1 MSMIEIYCDR
11 GSSKD
16 TFTFTFAAGPSL
28 KFSFDRPLSLPVP
41 SNRPFKR
48 RRALSDVDGDGN
60 EGRKKRRL
68 RLQLITSRLSRPFSQ
83 PASNIVSHG
92 ISKIAIWGA
101 RNKNTSKTVL
111 RKAAIMNRVRKTI
124 DAAKD
129 FMRLEQER
137 RKSQMLLRQVVIQK
151 PCCKEMPLPPSPL
164 GLSAYDALDLEDEI
178 SDPYGEDEEEF
189 GIDRSNGIDKVSAIY
204 SDFNI
209 MNPVS
214 SEEDG
219 DDWGFLDA
227 LDGIQPEDLPDMPPP
242 PPEES
247 IVDLLREKER
257 QGDGYF
263 VRVME

>member
-1 MSMIEIYCDR
+1 MGYTYGGQSTTRE
-11 GSSKD
+11 
-16 TFTFTFAAGPSL
+16 TFSFTLAAGPPL
-28 KFSFDRPLSLPVP
+28 KLCFDRPLPIP
-41 SNRPFKR
+41 HPTNRPVKR

-92 ISKIAIWGA
+92 ISKIAVWGA
-101 RNKNTSKTVL
+101 RNRNSSKTVL

-137 RKSQMLLRQVVIQK
+137 RKSQMLLRQIVIQK
-151 PCCKEMPLPPSPL
+151 PRCNEMPLPPSPL
-164 GLSAYDALDLEDEI
+164 GLSAYDALDLEDDI
-178 SDPYGEDEEEF
+178 SDPYDEDF
-189 GIDRSNGIDKVSAIY
+189 GIDRSDGMDRISAIY

-214 SEEDG
+214 SDG
-219 DDWGFLDA
+219 NDGDDDWGFLDA
-227 LDGIQPEDLPDMPPP
+227 LDGIQPRDLPDTPPP
-242 PPEES
+242 PPEDS

-263 VRVME
+263 VTVRE

>member
-1 MSMIEIYCDR
+1 MVEIYCDPK
-11 GSSKD
+11 STID
-16 TFTFTFAAGPSL
+16 TFTFTFSAGPSL
-28 KFSFDRPLSLPVP
+28 KFSFDRPLSGPVP

-68 RLQLITSRLSRPFSQ
+68 RLHLITSRLSRPFSQ
-83 PASNIVSHG
+83 PASNIVNHG
-92 ISKIAIWGA
+92 ISRVAVWGA
-101 RNKNTSKTVL
+101 RNKTHNKTVL
-111 RKAAIMNRVRKTI
+111 RKAAIMNRVRMSM

-129 FMRLEQER
+129 FMRLEQEQSKGR
-137 RKSQMLLRQVVIQK
+137 MSLRQIVIQK
-151 PCCKEMPLPPSPL
+151 PRCNDMPLPPSPL
-164 GLSAYDALDLEDEI
+164 GLSAYDALDLEDDI
-178 SDPYGEDEEEF
+178 SDPYEEDF
-189 GIDRSNGIDKVSAIY
+189 GIDRSDGMDRISAIY

-214 SEEDG
+214 STEGDG

-227 LDGIQPEDLPDMPPP
+227 LDGIQPQDLPDTPPA
-242 PPEES
+242 PPEDS

-263 VRVME
+263 VKVME